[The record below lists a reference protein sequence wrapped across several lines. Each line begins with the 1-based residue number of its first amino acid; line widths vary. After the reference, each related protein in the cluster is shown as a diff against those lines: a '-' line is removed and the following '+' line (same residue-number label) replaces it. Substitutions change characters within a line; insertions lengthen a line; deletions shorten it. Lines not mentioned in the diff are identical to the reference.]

1 MIGSLASASFAFA
14 APWLLVGLIAL
25 PVLWWL
31 LRAVP
36 PAPGRRA
43 FPGVRL
49 LLGLRDPEKMPERTP
64 WWLLALRVL
73 ALGLAVLA
81 FAGPVLN
88 PRPRTADGPLLVLLD
103 GGWGDAPDWA
113 ARMARAQVAL
123 EEAAR
128 DGRPAAVLSMTQPVP
143 AETAPPMRSAQEWS
157 ERLAGFSPR
166 GWGPD
171 RAAWAD
177 WLNAADGNFDT
188 LWLSDGVSDGAEGA
202 LASALMSHGSVTL
215 VAAPDSA
222 LALTPP
228 RLENGALTVTALRSE
243 PGAERAVGVLAIG
256 PDPNGVERAL
266 GTGAGAFAAGEATAE
281 VALDLPAELR
291 NRVARIALTERRS
304 AAGVALA
311 DDSVRRR
318 KVGLISGGAT
328 GEAQDLA
335 DPLHYLRR
343 ALEPFAELIEAP
355 LSETLNAAPDVLIL
369 ADVGALNDAERT
381 ELTEWVERGGLLVR
395 FAGPRLAQSGAGQ
408 TEADPLLPVRL
419 RAGGRSVGG
428 AMSWGA
434 PRKLRPFAE
443 GSPFAGIPVPE
454 EVDVSSQVMAQ
465 PDPELPNRV
474 IATLEDGTP
483 LVTGKTMGDGRVVL
497 FHVTANA
504 DWSNLPLSGLFV
516 RMLERLT
523 QSAGGLAD
531 SPDSVAGTVWSP
543 ALVMN
548 GFGDTE
554 PPSMVA
560 GVPGERLVAE
570 RTSSTMPPGIY
581 ASGDRRIAV
590 NVMREG
596 DRLAPLAGLPVGLR
610 VETFAQ
616 PEEVRL
622 GPWLLAG
629 ALLLLA
635 LDALATLRVSGR
647 LGRLRARRG
656 AAVAASALLAAAL
669 AFPGG
674 PARAGDG
681 PWGQF
686 WDEFAPPSPPAT
698 IERVQGFGDDEIQG
712 FGAAP
717 YGGRSYGARPAP
729 GPEASADERALY
741 GANETVLAYVRTGD
755 RRVDGIS
762 EAGLRG
768 LSRVLFDRTAIEP
781 AEPVGVDLETD
792 ELAMYPFLYWP
803 ISEAQPSLSDAAY
816 GRLNDYLRFGG
827 MILFDTRDADLGAT
841 MGATTPNGRVLQRIA
856 VRLDIPPL
864 EPVPDDHVMTR
875 TFYLLQDF
883 PGRWANSQ
891 VWVEAAPEAQQVEGM
906 PFRNLN
912 DGVTP
917 VVIGGNDWASAWAE
931 RPDGSAMFPVG
942 RGIAGER
949 QREMAMRFGVNL
961 IMYVMT
967 GNYKSD
973 QVHVPALLDRLGQ

>member
-1 MIGSLASASFAFA
+1 MIASLASTSLAFG
-14 APWLLVGLIAL
+14 APWLLLGLIAL

-49 LLGLRDPEKMPERTP
+49 LLGLRDPEEMPERTP

-73 ALGLAVLA
+73 ALGFAILA

-88 PRPRTADGPLLVLLD
+88 PRPLGDDGPLLVLLD

-113 ARMARAQVAL
+113 ARMARANVAL

-128 DGRPAAVLSMTQPVP
+128 AGRPSAVLSM
-143 AETAPPMRSAQEWS
+143 APPPPAGTTVPLRSAQEWT
-157 ERLAGFSPR
+157 ERLAGFAPR
-166 GWGPD
+166 GWSPD
-171 RAAWAD
+171 RSAWAD
-177 WLNAADGNFDT
+177 WFTRAEGNFDT
-188 LWLSDGVSDGAEGA
+188 LWLSDGISDGAEGA
-202 LASALMSHGSVTL
+202 LGAALLGHGAVTL
-215 VAAPDSA
+215 VAASETA

-228 RLENGALTVTALRSE
+228 KLENGALRVTALRAE
-243 PGAERAVGVLAIG
+243 AGAERPVGVVAIG
-256 PDPNGVERAL
+256 PDPNGIERPL
-266 GTGAGAFAAGEATAE
+266 GTGTGTFAAGADTAE
-281 VALDLPAELR
+281 IALDLPAELR
-291 NRVARIALTERRS
+291 NRVARIALTDRRS

-318 KVGLISGGAT
+318 KVGLISGGAV

-335 DPLHYLRR
+335 DPQHYLRR

-355 LSETLNAAPDVLIL
+355 LGETLNAAPDVLIL
-369 ADVGALNDAERT
+369 ADVGALNDTERGA
-381 ELTEWVERGGLLVR
+381 LADWVNRGGLLVR

-408 TEADPLLPVRL
+408 VEEDPLLPVRL

-443 GSPFAGIPVPE
+443 TSPFAGLPVPD
-454 EVDVSSQVMAQ
+454 EVEISSQVMAQ
-465 PDPELPNRV
+465 PDPDLPNRV
-474 IATLEDGTP
+474 LATLEDGTP

-523 QSAGGLAD
+523 QSAGGLSDTVEAVEG
-531 SPDSVAGTVWSP
+531 SVWTPS
-543 ALVMN
+543 LVMN

-560 GVPGERLVAE
+560 GVPGERLVAD
-570 RTSSTMPPGIY
+570 RPSDKMPPGIY
-581 ASGDRRIAV
+581 ASGDRRFAV
-590 NVMREG
+590 NVMRDG
-596 DRLAPLAGLPVGLR
+596 DTLRPLGRLPAGLR
-610 VETFAQ
+610 IETIAA
-616 PEEVRL
+616 PNEVRL
-622 GPWLLAG
+622 GPWFLAA
-629 ALLLLA
+629 ALLLLV
-635 LDALATLRVSGR
+635 LDVLATLHVSGR
-647 LGRLRARRG
+647 LGRLRARGG
-656 AAVAASALLAAAL
+656 AMAASGLLALALLA
-669 AFPGG
+669 PGG
-674 PARAGDG
+674 QARAEGGLWDQLGFPDAPGRIERAQSYGEPSYGGPISDG
-681 PWGQF
+681 
-686 WDEFAPPSPPAT
+686 APP
-698 IERVQGFGDDEIQG
+698 R
-712 FGAAP
+712 
-717 YGGRSYGARPAP
+717 YGIRPAP
-729 GPEASADERALY
+729 GPEADADARATY
-741 GANETVLAYVRTGD
+741 AANETVLAYVRTGD
-755 RRVDGIS
+755 RRIDGIS

-768 LSRVLFDRTAIEP
+768 LSRALFDRTAIEP

-803 ISEAQPSLSDAAY
+803 ISESQRSLSDAAY
-816 GRLNDYLRFGG
+816 GKLNDYLRYGG

-856 VRLDIPPL
+856 LRLDIPAL
-864 EPVPDDHVMTR
+864 EPIPEDHVMTR

-891 VWVEAAPEAQQVEGM
+891 VWVEAAPEAARVEGM

-917 VVIGGNDWASAWAE
+917 VVMGGNDWAAAWAE
-931 RPDGSAMFPVG
+931 QPDGSAMFPVG

-949 QREMAMRFGVNL
+949 QREMAMRFGINL
-961 IMYVMT
+961 VMYVMT